1 MWARIKRLLSN
12 KKIMVRFAFTLAILL
27 VFRIVSYIPVPLYN
41 TAAIDAMFQ
50 QSGNFFSILN
60 NFTGQALQRFSIL
73 ALGISPYITASIVLQ
88 LLQMVIPAMKELA
101 ETGEA
106 GKAKINRWTRI
117 LAIILAFIQGYALI
131 LGTSTGQGSV
141 FHWRYEGSDVVGHI
155 YMAITIAAGTAF
167 SIWIA
172 DMVTKKGV
180 GNGTSLLIVAGIV
193 TSIPTMFSVM
203 WQYYIID
210 KTNGNWSYVWFVVIT
225 LLYLGILLAV
235 VFMESAQRKI
245 PIQYANRQGKS
256 DANIPMKLN
265 SAGVI
270 PVIFASTILSIP
282 MTITGFFTQN
292 VSSGWGYWIDQ
303 IFGYT
308 NPIGFILYV
317 VLIVV
322 FSFFYAFLQ
331 IDPGKIADNLSKANA
346 YIPGVRPGED
356 TKDFVAKL
364 LFKVT
369 IIGTVYLVIL
379 AILPIVT
386 SAIFGLKG
394 AAGQAIILG
403 GTSLLI
409 VVGVAIETVEQLET
423 DVEQDQYKGIFG

>member
-12 KKIMVRFAFTLAILL
+12 RTIMLRFAFTLGVLL
-27 VFRIVSYIPVPLYN
+27 VFRVVSHIPVPLYN
-41 TAAIDAMFQ
+41 TSAIEAMFA
-50 QSGNFFSILN
+50 QSGGFFAILN
-60 NFTGQALQRFSIL
+60 TFTGDALRRFSIL
-73 ALGISPYITASIVLQ
+73 ALGISPYITASIVMQ
-88 LLQMVIPAMKELA
+88 LIQMVLPSIKEIA

-117 LAIILAFIQGYALI
+117 LAITLAFIQGYALI

-141 FHWRYEGSDVVGHI
+141 FHYRYTGPDWLGHI
-155 YMAITIAAGTAF
+155 YMAITIAGGTAF

-193 TSIPTMFSVM
+193 TTIPTMFTVM

-210 KTNGNWSYVWFVVIT
+210 KTNGNWSYAWFVIIL
-225 LLYLGILLAV
+225 LLYFGILLAV
-235 VFMESAQRKI
+235 IFMESAKRKI

-256 DANIPMKLN
+256 DANVPIKLN

-282 MTITGFFTQN
+282 MTVAGFFGQTTEA
-292 VSSGWGYWIDQ
+292 GAGYWINQ

-317 VLIVV
+317 ILIVV

-331 IDPGKIADNLSKANA
+331 IDPGKISDNLSKSNA
-346 YIPGVRPGED
+346 FIPGVRPGEE
-356 TKDFVAKL
+356 TKNFIAKL
-364 LFKVT
+364 LFKIT
-369 IIGTVYLVIL
+369 IIGTIYLVALAVLPIL
-379 AILPIVT
+379 A
-386 SAIFGLKG
+386 SAVFQLQG
-394 AAGQAIILG
+394 AASQAIILG

-409 VVGVAIETVEQLET
+409 VVGVAIETAQQLEA
-423 DVEQDQYKGIFG
+423 DAEQDQYAGIFG

>member
-1 MWARIKRLLSN
+1 
-12 KKIMVRFAFTLAILL
+12 
-27 VFRIVSYIPVPLYN
+27 
-41 TAAIDAMFQ
+41 MFE
-50 QSGNFFSILN
+50 QSGSFFAILN

-73 ALGISPYITASIVLQ
+73 ALGISPYITASIVIQ
-88 LLQMVIPAMKELA
+88 LLQMVIPAIKEIA

-106 GKAKINRWTRI
+106 GKAKLNRWTRI
-117 LAIILAFIQGYALI
+117 LAIVLAFIQGLALI

-141 FHWRYEGSDVVGHI
+141 FHPRYEGNDVIGHI

-167 SIWIA
+167 AIWIA
-172 DMVTKKGV
+172 DMVTKKGI

-203 WQYYIID
+203 WQYYIIE
-210 KTNGNWSYVWFVVIT
+210 KTNGNWSYVWFIVIT

-292 VSSGWGYWIDQ
+292 VTSGVGYWINQ

-317 VLIVV
+317 VLIVI
-322 FSFFYAFLQ
+322 FSFFYSFLQ
-331 IDPGKIADNLSKANA
+331 IDPGKIADNLSKSNA
-346 YIPGVRPGED
+346 FIPGVRPGED
-356 TKDFVAKL
+356 TKNFIAKL

-369 IIGTVYLVIL
+369 IIGTAYLVVL

-409 VVGVAIETVEQLET
+409 IVGVAIETVEQLET
-423 DVEQDQYKGIFG
+423 DAEQDEYKGIFG

>member
-1 MWARIKRLLSN
+1 MFARIKRLLSN
-12 KKIMVRFAFTLAILL
+12 KTIMLRFAFTLVVLF

-41 TAAIDAMFQ
+41 TAAIEAMFST
-50 QSGNFFSILN
+50 SGSFFSILN

-73 ALGISPYITASIVLQ
+73 ALGISPYITASIVIQ
-88 LLQMVIPAMKELA
+88 LLQMVLPSIKELA

-106 GKAKINRWTRI
+106 GKAKLNRWTRI

-141 FHWRYEGSDVVGHI
+141 FHPFYQGSDVLGHI
-155 YMAITIAAGTAF
+155 YMAVTIAAGTAF

-172 DMVTKKGV
+172 DMVTKRGI

-203 WQYYIID
+203 WQYYIVD
-210 KTNGNWSYVWFVVIT
+210 KTNGNWSYAWFVVIT
-225 LLYLGILLAV
+225 LLYLAILLAV

-256 DANIPMKLN
+256 DANVPIKLN

-282 MTITGFFTQN
+282 LTVTGFFSQS
-292 VSSGWGYWIDQ
+292 VDSGAGYWINQ

-317 VLIVV
+317 ALIIV

-331 IDPGKIADNLSKANA
+331 IDPGKISENLSKSHAF
-346 YIPGVRPGED
+346 IPGVRPGED
-356 TKDFVAKL
+356 TKNFIAKL
-364 LFKVT
+364 LFKIT
-369 IIGTVYLVIL
+369 IIGTIYLVVL
-379 AILPIVT
+379 AVLPIIT
-386 SAIFGLKG
+386 SAVFGLKG
-394 AAGQAIILG
+394 AASQAIILG

-409 VVGVAIETVEQLET
+409 VVGVAIETAQQLET
-423 DVEQDQYKGIFG
+423 DAEQDEYQGIFG